1 VARSQQLLKMVK
13 TNFIDWGFIDYQEA
27 WDLQEAIL
35 KLKVDTKLAERELPI
50 EAKSVISN
58 ELIFCQHPHVYTL
71 GKSGSLDNLLLNE
84 EELNK
89 AEATFYKIN
98 RGGDITYHGPGQL
111 VAYPILDLEQFFTDI
126 HKYLRFLEE
135 AVINTI
141 AHYGIK
147 GGRYEGYTGV
157 WIDADKDS
165 ARKICAMGVR
175 CSRWITMHGLALNV
189 NTNLAYFKNIVPCGI
204 DDKDVTSIAREIGH
218 EVDFKDVSNILK
230 NEIAKQFEMSIVN
243 K

>member
-1 VARSQQLLKMVK
+1 MVK
-13 TNFIDWGFIDYQEA
+13 TNFIDWGLIDYQEA
-27 WDLQEAIL
+27 WDQQEAIL

-50 EAKSVISN
+50 ESKSVLSN
-58 ELIFCQHPHVYTL
+58 ELIFCRHPHVYTL

-84 EELNK
+84 ADLNK

-204 DDKDVTSIAREIGH
+204 DDKDVTSIAREIGY
-218 EVDFKDVSNILK
+218 EVNFNEVSNILK
-230 NEIAKQFEMSIVN
+230 NEIAKQFEMNIVN

>member
-1 VARSQQLLKMVK
+1 MVK
-13 TNFIDWGFIDYQEA
+13 TNFIDWGLIDYQEA
-27 WDLQEAIL
+27 WDQQEAIL
-35 KLKVDTKLAERELPI
+35 KLKVETKLAERELPI
-50 EAKSVISN
+50 EAKTALSN

-84 EELNK
+84 ADLHK

-141 AHYGIK
+141 AHFGIK

-204 DDKDVTSIAREIGH
+204 DDKDVTSIAKEVGLD
-218 EVDFKDVSNILK
+218 VDFNEVSNILK
-230 NEIAKQFEMSIVN
+230 SEIAKQFEMMIIE
-243 K
+243 KE

>member
-1 VARSQQLLKMVK
+1 MVK
-13 TNFIDWGFIDYQEA
+13 TNFIDWGLIDYQEA
-27 WDLQEAIL
+27 WDQQEAIL

-50 EAKSVISN
+50 ESKSVLSN

-84 EELNK
+84 ADLNK

-204 DDKDVTSIAREIGH
+204 DDKDVTSIAREIGY
-218 EVDFKDVSNILK
+218 EVNFNEVSNILK
-230 NEIAKQFEMSIVN
+230 NEIAKQFEMNIVN

>member
-1 VARSQQLLKMVK
+1 MVK
-13 TNFIDWGFIDYQEA
+13 TNFIDWGLIDYQEA
-27 WDLQEAIL
+27 WDQQEAIL
-35 KLKVDTKLAERELPI
+35 KQKVDTKLIERELPI
-50 EAKSVISN
+50 EAKTLLSN

-71 GKSGSLDNLLLNE
+71 GKSGSLDNLLLDE
-84 EELNK
+84 TGLQQ

-141 AHYGIK
+141 AHYGII
-147 GGRYEGYTGV
+147 GGRYDGYTGV
-157 WIDADKDS
+157 WIDADKPT

-175 CSRWITMHGLALNV
+175 CSRWITMHGIALNV
-189 NTNLAYFKNIVPCGI
+189 NTDLSYFKNIVPCGI
-204 DDKDVTSIAREIGH
+204 DDKDVTSIAREVGH
-218 EVDFKDVSNILK
+218 EVDFNEVSQLLK
-230 NEIAKQFEMSIVN
+230 IEIAKQFEMMIVDAE
-243 K
+243 